1 MTAPRDGHA
10 AVAFLAGA
18 LPSFAAAIHQAE
30 AEQRAALLA
39 GRDVLPA
46 EVRVCLD
53 SLMRPAADAVVL
65 AFDALRSARGQYL
78 GDAER
83 GLRLGYCRG
92 LIEAAAQ
99 RRELDHGES
108 VVLNSYASRLAAEAQ
123 P

>member
-1 MTAPRDGHA
+1 MTAARDGHA
-10 AVAFLAGA
+10 SAAALAGA
-18 LPSFAAAIHQAE
+18 LPSFAAAIRQAE

-39 GRDVLPA
+39 GRDVLPV

-53 SLMRPAADAVVL
+53 SLMRPAADALVL
-65 AFDALRSARGQYL
+65 AFAALHSTRGQYL

-99 RRELDHGES
+99 RRELEHGEF
-108 VVLNSYASRLAAEAQ
+108 VVLNSYASRLAVEAQ